1 MAYSG
6 MNGVNP
12 MAVPVQMQRGS
23 IVSAS
28 GTTLPRRRGSIL
40 LGDEREVPQHVNN
53 SLMSPIPSSLPVMGQ
68 GAGFISPQQLYMTQ
82 LQAQIA
88 QQQVQQQ
95 NAFLLQMAMQ
105 SQSQNQ
111 NQNQTQSVPT
121 GSTTS
126 QQTKPA
132 TVKRARSSFVIST
145 GSPQGVGSEDD
156 EKTADDLRLHK
167 SSFEWVQ
174 TPELWRGGRVDV
186 HGNTVTVQGSVCVVS
201 NVKIAASEHGQVVE
215 WAVYIEKIPN
225 RCWIG
230 IVPGT
235 LLEIGGRWKIGE
247 CPPTQGIG
255 VENTYGMIYK
265 GQSKVGVSL
274 LRAPK
279 NRDLLR
285 FKMDFA
291 AQTLFGSLNDESGF
305 KVWYKGPDLPERACI
320 AIVNST
326 GRGKFQLR
334 SAGTM
339 NSK

>member
-1 MAYSG
+1 
-6 MNGVNP
+6 
-12 MAVPVQMQRGS
+12 
-23 IVSAS
+23 
-28 GTTLPRRRGSIL
+28 
-40 LGDEREVPQHVNN
+40 
-53 SLMSPIPSSLPVMGQ
+53 MSPIPSTLPVMGQ

-95 NAFLLQMAMQ
+95 NALLIQMAM
-105 SQSQNQ
+105 Q
-111 NQNQTQSVPT
+111 NQNQTAHSVSGQNQSVPVAS
-121 GSTTS
+121 GPS
-126 QQTKPA
+126 QQAKPA
-132 TVKRARSSFVIST
+132 TVKRARSSFVIGTPQSVGPVT
-145 GSPQGVGSEDD
+145 SPLTVHDHVDD
-156 EKTADDLRLHK
+156 EKTADELRHHK
-167 SSFEWVQ
+167 APRGAGTFEWVQ

-201 NVKIAASEHGQVVE
+201 NVKITATEQQQVVE

-235 LLEIGGRWKIGE
+235 LLEIGGRWKMGE

-255 VENTYGMIYK
+255 VQNTYGMIYN
-265 GQSKVGVSL
+265 GMSKVGVSL

-285 FKMDFA
+285 FKMDFTSN
-291 AQTLFGSLNDESGF
+291 TLFGSLNDESEY
-305 KVWYKGPDLPERACI
+305 KVWYSGPDLPQTACI
-320 AIVNST
+320 AIINST